1 VPVSSAG
8 IHPEGVQSQE
18 GGNVVAAAAL
28 VIVGL
33 VLVFLGLFAANGSV
47 PLIGLGIVALIAAG
61 YFQMTASRR
70 A

>member
-1 VPVSSAG
+1 MIGRHSIAHATS
-8 IHPEGVQSQE
+8 E

-33 VLVFLGLFAANGSV
+33 VLVFLGLFAAGGSV
-47 PLIGLGIVALIAAG
+47 PLIGLGIISLIAAA
-61 YFQMTASRR
+61 YFQMAGSRK

>member
-1 VPVSSAG
+1 
-8 IHPEGVQSQE
+8 
-18 GGNVVAAAAL
+18 VVAAAAL

-47 PLIGLGIVALIAAG
+47 PIIGLGIVALIAAG
-61 YFQMTASRR
+61 YFQMTGSRR